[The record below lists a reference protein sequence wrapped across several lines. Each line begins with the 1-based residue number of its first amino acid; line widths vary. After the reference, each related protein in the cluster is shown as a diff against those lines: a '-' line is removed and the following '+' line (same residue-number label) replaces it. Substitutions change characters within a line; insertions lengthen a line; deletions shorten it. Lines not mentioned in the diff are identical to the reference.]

1 MLAPLHHAALVLLHI
16 SRTDE
21 VAKPNFVPGSPL
33 HLEGEYRRLR
43 VMVDF
48 VRNYEMKIGN
58 WGCLIAPLSRANLC
72 NRCFRIPFRSM
83 INVSPFSFFLDT
95 SSPDVLSFLYIFHH
109 ILHHARVHASHLI
122 SEKYESLGRITFTRL
137 FTFFI
142 ALSTAR
148 ARHYSY
154 SFLSFLSYFSS
165 HCPLIAQHSVFNVIF
180 KMIPIRIYRNTF
192 FQNPHKRG
200 FKSVK
205 RGWKWWPKHVSPWFD
220 DKSILHHISISL
232 NICNVTYFSFY
243 FIWSQWRFKKKKNSF
258 HFALFIS
265 RE

>member
-1 MLAPLHHAALVLLHI
+1 MDVRTRSIGVARTRDQDVLLSRCTRPIDKSSMLAPLHHAALVLLHI

-122 SEKYESLGRITFTRL
+122 SEKYESLGRITFIVSL
-137 FTFFI
+137 
-142 ALSTAR
+142 
-148 ARHYSY
+148 H
-154 SFLSFLSYFSS
+154 FSL
-165 HCPLIAQHSVFNVIF
+165 HCPPLVPDITHIRSYRFFHIF
-180 KMIPIRIYRNTF
+180 
-192 FQNPHKRG
+192 
-200 FKSVK
+200 
-205 RGWKWWPKHVSPWFD
+205 
-220 DKSILHHISISL
+220 HHI
-232 NICNVTYFSFY
+232 V
-243 FIWSQWRFKKKKNSF
+243 
-258 HFALFIS
+258 H
-265 RE
+265 

>member
-83 INVSPFSFFLDT
+83 INVSPFSFFWHFFSRRVIVSLHF
-95 SSPDVLSFLYIFHH
+95 SSHSPPRSCP
-109 ILHHARVHASHLI
+109 
-122 SEKYESLGRITFTRL
+122 RITSHIREIRVFGTDYFYRL

-220 DKSILHHISISL
+220 DKGILHHTSISL

-243 FIWSQWRFKKKKNSF
+243 FIWSRWRFKKKKKTLF
-258 HFALFIS
+258 VLFIS